1 MNNVSFIHLIYVND
15 EQRVVYDGSLQ
26 GFKKAVAK
34 LGISI
39 SDLYHGSMHGE
50 DTTEEVSEYLF
61 QMHEDAC
68 WVLDSDIEGIDSLG
82 VYLCTDGAPE
92 IEAISTEESQAEYK
106 AWRASITSYEGDPRY
121 AGMNAE

>member
-1 MNNVSFIHLIYVND
+1 MNNTTFLHPIYVND
-15 EQRVVYDGSLQ
+15 EQRAVYDGSLQ
-26 GFKKAVAK
+26 SFKKAVAK

-50 DTTEEVSEYLF
+50 DTSEEVSDYLF
-61 QMHEDAC
+61 GMHEYAC

-82 VYLCTDGAPE
+82 VYLCTEGAPE
-92 IEAISTEESQAEYK
+92 IKTISKGESQAEYK

-121 AGMNAE
+121 AGMDV

>member
-1 MNNVSFIHLIYVND
+1 MNNTTFLHPIYVND
-15 EQRVVYDGSLQ
+15 EQRAVYDGSLQ
-26 GFKKAVAK
+26 SFKKAVAK

-50 DTTEEVSEYLF
+50 DTSEEVSDYLF
-61 QMHEDAC
+61 GMHEMAC

-82 VYLCTDGAPE
+82 VYLCTEGAPE
-92 IEAISTEESQAEYK
+92 IETISKGESQAEYK

-121 AGMNAE
+121 AGMDV

>member
-15 EQRVVYDGSLQ
+15 EQRAVYDGSLQ

-82 VYLCTDGAPE
+82 VYLCTEGRSRDRGDKHRRVSGR
-92 IEAISTEESQAEYK
+92 IQGLESKHY
-106 AWRASITSYEGDPRY
+106 
-121 AGMNAE
+121 